1 MSPLFN
7 RYYKYSIGTYMYVFA
22 FWIQCYDCDDCV
34 HTSKFRCFVLEKFD
48 GGGSVGVALLLDCC
62 VPGGMCVCVEDAV
75 APVLCLFPQGW
86 AAAVAA
92 AGGGVLQ
99 VGRADSL
106 THVDPCPYSR
116 APPLSLTCPNN
127 SSVSDGL
134 PSLQSDWTTAKTRPQ
149 TCYFRY
155 VFYKTIIIGY

>member
-1 MSPLFN
+1 M
-7 RYYKYSIGTYMYVFA
+7 
-22 FWIQCYDCDDCV
+22 
-34 HTSKFRCFVLEKFD
+34 
-48 GGGSVGVALLLDCC
+48 LLDCC

-134 PSLQSDWTTAKTRPQ
+134 PSLQSDWTTENCLYPLRNLVRHHLIRLFAICTLAKEYQGSIRVHEH
-149 TCYFRY
+149 TCMPMPDPSRIPN
-155 VFYKTIIIGY
+155 VW

>member
-1 MSPLFN
+1 M
-7 RYYKYSIGTYMYVFA
+7 
-22 FWIQCYDCDDCV
+22 
-34 HTSKFRCFVLEKFD
+34 
-48 GGGSVGVALLLDCC
+48 LLDCC

-75 APVLCLFPQGW
+75 APVLCLFPHGW
-86 AAAVAA
+86 AAAAA
-92 AGGGVLQ
+92 GGGGGVLQ

-106 THVDPCPYSR
+106 THVDPCPCSR

-155 VFYKTIIIGY
+155 VSTKPSLYWLLVDGQVMCRYFQTQGTDTWSTTLCNNGYKLKLVIYKKINNK